1 MKWDIDQVNMQNLH
15 AGWIAYR
22 GPAGLTVAAA
32 GLQVAQLGIKII
44 LPQSQTIFR
53 YSSCLPGAAVYADDH
68 PGYLKKFLAQRPN
81 LECHHSS
88 LDTELQGYKA
98 EWRGASPVVEVV
110 SFYDPDAALVPLPH
124 PAPAG
129 NPLVTAASVPPPPRP
144 DCRLA
149 LTVPTG

>member
-15 AGWIAYR
+15 HGWISLSRSGRADDGRYR
-22 GPAGLTVAAA
+22 LA
-32 GLQVAQLGIKII
+32 VAQPGIKMI

-53 YSSCLPGAAVYADDH
+53 YSGRMPGAGVCADDH
-68 PGYLKKFLAQRPN
+68 PRYLKKFLAQRPN

-88 LDTELQGYKA
+88 LDTELPRYKH

-124 PAPAG
+124 PAPAD
-129 NPLVTAASVPPPPRP
+129 NPLATAASIPPPSRP
-144 DCRLA
+144 DCHPA
-149 LTVPTG
+149 LTV